1 MVIVHEVRRYSARA
15 RRGVAL
21 ALGPILVM
29 IGLLSL
35 GAMPASAH
43 FPHTECENVPNST
56 NDQGRPTVSAEEFVR
71 MLDACEERRGG
82 GGPGGDVGVQNHNGQ
97 LTHEAFVTR
106 DGARLWANYS
116 SGSGPSNLI
125 ASLPLNTRVGWRYN
139 YDSQYSVVLWYQRDE
154 WGFMHRGSLTCCKND
169 GNPY

>member
-1 MVIVHEVRRYSARA
+1 MVIHEVRQFSAGKRS
-15 RRGVAL
+15 GVAL
-21 ALGPILVM
+21 ALGAILLV

-35 GAMPASAH
+35 GATSASAH

-56 NDQGRPTVSAEEFVR
+56 NDQGKPAISAEEFLR

-82 GGPGGDVGVQNHNGQ
+82 DGSGGDVGAQDHNGQ

-125 ASLPLNTRVGWRYN
+125 ASLPVNTRVG
-139 YDSQYSVVLWYQRDE
+139 
-154 WGFMHRGSLTCCKND
+154 
-169 GNPY
+169 